1 MQFIRTER
9 LNFGLGFFGCLTAL
23 ISMWSWGTRTWK
35 IVAQSSFRHTENLKI
50 EIYHEFMTIRQSN
63 IQSSNHRLSSIEKKS
78 HARLEPSADCGMPPP
93 PAVHLQRWA
102 ASWTSAASTC
112 PRATPSYG
120 ISGTLRFRITSDGCK
135 DDISQRGLGEKCLHM
150 AQPKGFVTEGKE
162 RMGCRLKKSIYG
174 LKQASRQW
182 YLKFD
187 QIIRNFG
194 FKENQLCLCKV

>member
-1 MQFIRTER
+1 
-9 LNFGLGFFGCLTAL
+9 
-23 ISMWSWGTRTWK
+23 
-35 IVAQSSFRHTENLKI
+35 
-50 EIYHEFMTIRQSN
+50 MTIRQSN

-135 DDISQRGLGEKCLHM
+135 DNISQRGLGGKCLHGTIERFCHGRKRTNGM
-150 AQPKGFVTEGKE
+150 PPKEIHLWIKTSFRIMVLEVWSDNKE
-162 RMGCRLKKSIYG
+162 FLGLKRMLRTIVFMQSLRMGSLSSLSCT
-174 LKQASRQW
+174 
-182 YLKFD
+182 
-187 QIIRNFG
+187 
-194 FKENQLCLCKV
+194 